1 MHYLFVLIPLAL
13 FASAAALALPWFI
26 VRAGMREIVQLSCA
40 CAAVLGLCAATGIFS
55 YADNGPLALLY
66 GCAAL
71 ACFLYAIDCALP
83 LYMTRKQPR
92 KQQ

>member
-1 MHYLFVLIPLAL
+1 MQALPLAL
-13 FASAAALALPWFI
+13 PRFM